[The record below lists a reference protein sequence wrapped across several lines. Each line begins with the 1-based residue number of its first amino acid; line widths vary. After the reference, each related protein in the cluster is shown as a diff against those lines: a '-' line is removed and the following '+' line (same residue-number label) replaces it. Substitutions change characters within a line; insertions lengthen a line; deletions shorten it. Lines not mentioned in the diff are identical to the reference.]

1 MPFPSIVMVRRV
13 AVAAVVCAA
22 AAAHA
27 ADAAP
32 RTTRAELVMGAIAR
46 ITIPDGATNDA
57 FEAGF
62 ATLRRVD
69 AGMSLYR
76 PESALVRVNAR
87 AAAHAER
94 VDDELF
100 ALLARAAE
108 LSALTDGAFDVTI
121 LPLLRAWG
129 AYPGLDHV
137 AAGRVDAVGWRE
149 LRLDHDAKTV
159 AFGRDGMGIDLGGI
173 AKGFALDRARAALAA
188 AGVRRAT
195 VDLGGNLALLGDGPD
210 GAWHIAVRDPESAD
224 GTLGVLALAA
234 GDTVSTSGNYA
245 RDFTAEGWRT
255 PSHIYD
261 PRTGKPVRG
270 DLAVTVW
277 TSDATAADALSTAFL
292 VLGADASAPVLA
304 RFPDVGALFV
314 DGRTPDR
321 RLTLA
326 GRAPLG
332 FAPTTDAP
340 LVTAS
345 ATITESR

>member
-1 MPFPSIVMVRRV
+1 MSIVPLRRV
-13 AVAAVVCAA
+13 AVVAVVCAA
-22 AAAHA
+22 TLAHA
-27 ADAAP
+27 ADAAKF
-32 RTTRAELVMGAIAR
+32 TTRVELVMGSVAR

-62 ATLRRVD
+62 SALRRVD

-76 PESALVRVNAR
+76 PESALVRVNAE

-137 AAGRVDAVGWRE
+137 ASGRVDAVGWRG
-149 LRLDHDAKTV
+149 LRLDRDARTV
-159 AFGRDGMGIDLGGI
+159 AFLRDGMGIDLGGI
-173 AKGFALDRARAALAA
+173 AKGFALGRARTALAA

-195 VDLGGNLALLGDGPD
+195 IDLGGNLAFLGDGPD
-210 GAWHIAVRDPESAD
+210 GTWRIAIRDPESEE

-245 RDFTAEGWRT
+245 RDFTAEGWRA
-255 PSHIYD
+255 PSHVYD

-277 TSDATAADALSTAFL
+277 TADATAADALSTAFL
-292 VLGADASAPVLA
+292 VLGPDASAPVIA
-304 RFPDVGALFV
+304 RFPDVGVLFV
-314 DGRTPDR
+314 DGRAPNR

-326 GRAPLG
+326 GRAPLD
-332 FAPTTDAP
+332 FRPSTDAR

-345 ATITESR
+345 ANPTESR